1 MLITIIDHEV
11 VATTCSRT
19 FLKFNFLIRSQ
30 GYTLDTFATSLD
42 QTPKE
47 MQPKEIRSYSRLV
60 REFKKKT
67 GLDIELTKKYSYD
80 SDRRYSFGQSSNPYK
95 SIDGRIIQKESL
107 NRPLWITPLK
117 LAPELRR
124 IKASMVIVN

>member
-1 MLITIIDHEV
+1 MLITLIDNEM

-19 FLKFNFLIRSQ
+19 FLKFNFLIRSR
-30 GYTLDTFATSLD
+30 GYTLDTFAASLD

-47 MQPKEIRSYSRLV
+47 IRREEKSAYSRLV

-80 SDRRYSFGQSSNPYK
+80 SDRRYGFGQPNNPYK
-95 SIDGRIIQKESL
+95 SIDGTAISKESL

-117 LAPELRR
+117 IAPELKRV
-124 IKASMVIVN
+124 KAKLIIVT